1 MVRVNIR
8 TRQGAWD
15 IRYFALVFLEP
26 HCAKEDAALVRN
38 LQAGAGNI
46 PGFYAEPHLRV
57 QMRCSW
63 FPIGH
68 LPSYGESAHSVRLFQ
83 AVLHR
88 AQSPPVI
95 FLIPYNKKKKKKKT
109 GYFF

>member
-1 MVRVNIR
+1 MPV
-8 TRQGAWD
+8 
-15 IRYFALVFLEP
+15 
-26 HCAKEDAALVRN
+26 
-38 LQAGAGNI
+38 QANV

-88 AQSPPVI
+88 AESPAVSL
-95 FLIPYNKKKKKKKT
+95 LIPFKREPWIFRVKRSLRLHRRKLRTEIPPGAPAWPRVIPTNRMKYLQASVRGT
-109 GYFF
+109 